1 MSSADSA
8 LALPQPDLDH
18 RQLQPGD
25 LPSEV
30 VDAAQTG
37 LSPARPPSA
46 CDRRAGARGSTP
58 QCAAVR
64 GRGHGR

>member
-30 VDAAQTG
+30 ADAAQTG
-37 LSPARPPSA
+37 LSPGP
-46 CDRRAGARGSTP
+46 
-58 QCAAVR
+58 AAECL
-64 GRGHGR
+64 